1 MAIAETLPTAERLGR
16 PTEDQLMLKTNMF
29 ATRTQAL
36 AYVRRNFT
44 PTFLNTFEGDEGDGG
59 GDDDSSAGGG
69 GGGQGGGGAA
79 FTQEQVNSIIAKER
93 KKIEES
99 AKQQNAD
106 TLNQLQMLQT
116 KANLSD
122 EEKSELEGKISTLEK
137 QVFTAEELSAKER
150 KKLQAEYDQKLEEA
164 TGQSD
169 YWQGQFTEATISRS
183 ITDGAVK
190 AEAFNPSQINAILRP
205 QTRLEPI
212 KDEEGNVKGYAPI
225 VTMKSTGKDG
235 KPVELELPVD
245 KAIAQL
251 KEDENFYNLF
261 KGKSLDGLGSGNGGG
276 GGSVD
281 TSKMSMEQYK
291 AHREK
296 EKKAGRM

>member
-1 MAIAETLPTAERLGR
+1 
-16 PTEDQLMLKTNMF
+16 MF
-29 ATRTQAL
+29 RTKEQAL
-36 AYVRRNFT
+36 AFVRRNLT

-59 GDDDSSAGGG
+59 GGDDDSSAGGG
-69 GGGQGGGGAA
+69 GGNQGGAGA

-93 KKIEES
+93 KKIEEA

-122 EEKSELEGKISTLEK
+122 EEKAELEGKIATLEK
-137 QVFTAEELSAKER
+137 QVFTADELSAKER
-150 KKLQAEYDQKLEEA
+150 KKLQAEYDQKLEEV
-164 TGQSD
+164 TGQRD
-169 YWQGQFTEATISRS
+169 YWQTNFTEATISRS
-183 ITDGAVK
+183 ITDEAVK

-205 QTRLEPI
+205 QTRLEQI
-212 KDEEGNVKGYAPI
+212 KDEEGNVKGFVPT

-235 KPVELELPVD
+235 KPVELELTVE

-251 KEDENFYNLF
+251 KEDQNFYNLF

-281 TSKMSMEQYK
+281 TSKMTMEQYK
-291 AHREK
+291 AHRDK